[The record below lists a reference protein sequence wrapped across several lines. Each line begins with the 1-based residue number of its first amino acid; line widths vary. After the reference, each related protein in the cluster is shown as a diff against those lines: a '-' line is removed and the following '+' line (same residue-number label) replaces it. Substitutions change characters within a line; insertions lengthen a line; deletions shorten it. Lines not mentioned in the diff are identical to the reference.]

1 MASQDWFNKDFYA
14 TLGVSKDASQ
24 DEVKKAYRK
33 LARDL
38 HPDRNPGDKT
48 AEQRFKDV
56 GEAYAVLSNDSDR
69 QQYDQIRAMG
79 GGARF
84 QAGGPGGA
92 GNFED
97 MFGGMFGGG
106 MPGGGGNVRF
116 QTGGAGGGG
125 FEDIL
130 GGLFGGGGYQRG
142 PQKGGDL
149 AAAVEVS
156 FRQAAEGSTVT
167 LGTDGGRISTRLP
180 VGVKDGQRIRVP
192 GKGRPGANGGP
203 AGDLLLT
210 VHVQKHPVFTTDGL
224 NLKARLPVRFD
235 EAALGAQVAV
245 PTLAGDTVKVKV
257 PPGTQ
262 SGTTLRV
269 KGRGL
274 TSKKGTGDLLVTVEV
289 AVPHKLSRDAKK
301 AVEALA
307 ETLGGE
313 DPRASLYK
321 DAAR

>member
-1 MASQDWFNKDFYA
+1 MASQDWFNKDFYKA
-14 TLGVSKDASQ
+14 LGVSKDATQ
-24 DEVKKAYRK
+24 DDIKKAYRR

-38 HPDRNPGDKT
+38 HPDRNPDDSS

-56 GEAYAVLSNDSDR
+56 GEAYAVLSNEDDR
-69 QQYDQIRAMG
+69 RQYDQIRAMG

-84 QAGGPGGA
+84 QAGGPGG
-92 GNFED
+92 GSGSFED

-106 MPGGGGNVRF
+106 APGGGNVRF
-116 QTGGAGGGG
+116 QTGGGGG

-130 GGLFGGGGYQRG
+130 GGIFGGGGFNRG

-156 FRQAAEGSTVT
+156 FRQAAEGATVT
-167 LGTDGGRISTRLP
+167 LGTDGGRLSTRLP

-192 GKGRPGANGGP
+192 GKGRPGTNGGP
-203 AGDLLLT
+203 NGDLLLT
-210 VHVQKHPVFTTDGL
+210 VHVQPHPVFTTDGL
-224 NLKARLPVRFD
+224 NLRMKLPVRFD
-235 EAALGAQVAV
+235 EAALGAQVEV
-245 PTLAGDTVKVKV
+245 PTLTGDTVKVKV
-257 PPGTQ
+257 PQGTQ

-289 AVPHKLSRDAKK
+289 AVPHKLSRHAKK

-307 ETLGGE
+307 EQLGE
-313 DPRASLYK
+313 QDPREHLYK

>member
-1 MASQDWFNKDFYA
+1 MASQDWFNKDFYKA
-14 TLGVSKDASQ
+14 LGVSKDATQ
-24 DEVKKAYRK
+24 DEVKKAYRR

-38 HPDRNPGDKT
+38 HPDRNPGDAT

-56 GEAYAVLSNDSDR
+56 GEAYAVLSNEDDR
-69 QQYDQIRAMG
+69 RQYDQIRAMG

-84 QAGGPGGA
+84 QAGGPGGT

-106 MPGGGGNVRF
+106 GGNVRF
-116 QTGGAGGGG
+116 QTGGGG

-130 GGLFGGGGYQRG
+130 GGMFGGGGFNRG
-142 PQKGGDL
+142 PQKGGDI
-149 AAAVEVS
+149 AAATEVS
-156 FRQAAEGSTVT
+156 FRDAASGATVT
-167 LGTDGGRISTRLP
+167 LGMDGGRITTRLP
-180 VGVKDGQRIRVP
+180 VGVRDGQRIRVP
-192 GKGRPGANGGP
+192 GKGRPGSNGGP
-203 AGDLLLT
+203 AGDLMLT
-210 VHVQKHPVFTTDGL
+210 VHVQPHPVFTTDGL
-224 NLKARLPVRFD
+224 NLRMKLPVRFD
-235 EAALGAQVAV
+235 EAALGAQVEV
-245 PTLAGDTVKVKV
+245 PTLAGEHVKVKV
-257 PPGTQ
+257 PQGTQ

-289 AVPHKLSRDAKK
+289 AVPHKLSRHAKK

-307 ETLGGE
+307 EELGDQ
-313 DPRASLYK
+313 DPREHLYK

>member
-14 TLGVSKDASQ
+14 TLGVSKDASA
-24 DEVKKAYRK
+24 EEIKKAYRK

-38 HPDRNPGDKT
+38 HPDRNPGDAA
-48 AEQRFKDV
+48 AERRFKEV
-56 GEAYAVLSNDSDR
+56 GEAYAVLSSAEDR

-84 QAGGPGGA
+84 QAGGPGAA

-106 MPGGGGNVRF
+106 GQQFRTSGGQQFGG
-116 QTGGAGGGG
+116 GGGG
-125 FEDIL
+125 FEDLL
-130 GGLFGGGGYQRG
+130 GGLFGGGRRG
-142 PQKGGDL
+142 PQKGQDV

-156 FRQAAEGSTVT
+156 FRDAAQGATVT
-167 LGTDGGRISTRLP
+167 LGLDTGRVQTRLP

-192 GKGRPGANGGP
+192 GKGRPGANGGVP
-203 AGDLLLT
+203 GDLMLT
-210 VHVQKHPVFTTDGL
+210 VHVAKHPVFTTDGA
-224 NLKARLPVRFD
+224 NLRATVPVSFE
-235 EAALGAQVAV
+235 EAALGAQVEV
-245 PTLAGDTVKVKV
+245 PTLTGERVKVKI
-257 PPGTQ
+257 PGGTQ

-274 TSKKGTGDLLVTVEV
+274 HSPKGQGDLLVTVQV
-289 AVPHKLSRDAKK
+289 SVPRKLSRDAKK
-301 AVEALA
+301 ALEAFA
-307 ETLGGE
+307 EATQGE
-313 DPRASLYK
+313 DPRASLYQ